1 MFQHGA
7 SDKEKIETYM
17 YPPEYED
24 FAGGKEDRRGHQGQ
38 LLTLYYRGITIRH
51 LGV

>member
-24 FAGGKEDRRGHQGQ
+24 FAGGKEDRRASRQ

-51 LGV
+51 LGI